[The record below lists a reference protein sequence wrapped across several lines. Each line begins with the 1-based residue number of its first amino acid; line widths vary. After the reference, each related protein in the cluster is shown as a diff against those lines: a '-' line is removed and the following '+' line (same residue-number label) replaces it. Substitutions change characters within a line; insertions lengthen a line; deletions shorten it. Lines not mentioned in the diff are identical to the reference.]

1 MSVNINELILDRVR
15 YATLHDLATDEMTMR
30 LTSIEDGSLQ
40 TSAEGQE
47 LTDAVG
53 ALITTI
59 YRSKRA
65 QFSGNN
71 SLLSMDLLAAQYG
84 DTKAVA
90 SSASKINMPV
100 AEILTVETVESTKQV
115 TLKHTPI
122 ASTLKY
128 IYKLENK
135 QVAAKYEKDT
145 TAGENKV
152 AVSGKVITV
161 PTGLANGDKIFVEYE
176 YASETANKVEN
187 RASNFPEAGKL
198 IIYVLF
204 RNICNENEKYAG
216 VIVCPRAKIDPESVE
231 VNLTAEGNHPFV
243 FNMMQEYCAEE
254 GDDELFYF
262 AVAEDDEEDE

>member
-30 LTSIEDGSLQ
+30 LTSVEDGSLQ

-53 ALITTI
+53 ALISTL

-65 QFSGNN
+65 TFSGTN

-84 DTKAVA
+84 SDKEVA
-90 SSASKINMPV
+90 TDAKTIDMPV
-100 AEILTVETVESTKQV
+100 AEILTIDADKKVS
-115 TLKHTPI
+115 LKHTPKEG
-122 ASTLKY
+122 SVQY

-135 QVAAKYEKDT
+135 QIAKKYTSGESASADKFVVDGKDI
-145 TAGENKV
+145 TA
-152 AVSGKVITV
+152 
-161 PTGLANGDKIFVEYE
+161 PTELKEGDKIFVEYVF
-176 YASETANKVEN
+176 ASKTANKVAN
-187 RASNFPEAGKL
+187 RASNVPKAGKL

-216 VIVCPRAKIDPESVE
+216 VIVCPKAKIDPESVE
-231 VNLTAEGNHPFV
+231 VNLTADGKHPFT
-243 FNMMQEYCAEE
+243 FNMMQDYCAEE

-262 AVAEDDEEDE
+262 AVAEDDEKEE

>member
-1 MSVNINELILDRVR
+1 MVNINELILDRVR

-71 SLLSMDLLAAQYG
+71 SLISMDLLAAQYG
-84 DTKAVA
+84 DKKEVA
-90 SSASKINMPV
+90 TDEKTINMPV
-100 AEILTVETVESTKQV
+100 AEILTVANGKV
-115 TLKHTPI
+115 TLKHEPI
-122 ASTLKY
+122 ENTIKY

-135 QVAAKYEKDT
+135 QVASKYTKGTE
-145 TAGENKV
+145 AS
-152 AVSGKVITV
+152 ASAFAISGSEITV
-161 PTGLANGDKIFVEYE
+161 PTDMKAGDKVFVEYE
-176 YASETANKVEN
+176 YASKTANKVEN

-216 VIVCPRAKIDPESVE
+216 VIVCPKAKIDPESVE
-231 VNLTAEGNHPFV
+231 LNLTSDSSHPFT

-262 AVAEDDEEDE
+262 AVAEDDEDNE

>member
-1 MSVNINELILDRVR
+1 MVNINELILDRVR
-15 YATLHDLATDEMTMR
+15 YATLHDLATKEMTMR
-30 LTSIEDGSLQ
+30 LTSVEDGSLQ

-65 QFSGNN
+65 QFSGTN

-84 DTKAVA
+84 DTKQVA
-90 SSASKINMPV
+90 TESNTIPAPV
-100 AEILTVETVESTKQV
+100 SEVLTVANGKV

-122 ASTLKY
+122 EGSLLY

-135 QVAAKYEKDT
+135 QAAKKYA
-145 TAGENKV
+145 AGESAGEEV
-152 AVSGKVITV
+152 FVLSGKEITV
-161 PTGLANGDKIFVEYE
+161 PSELQNGDKVFVEYMF
-176 YASETANKVEN
+176 ASKTANKVEN
-187 RASNFPEAGKL
+187 RASNFPEAGEL

-216 VIVCPRAKIDPESVE
+216 AIVCPKAKIDPESIE
-231 VNLTAEGNHPFV
+231 VNLTADGKHPFV
-243 FNMMQEYCAEE
+243 FNMQQDYCAEE
-254 GDDELFYF
+254 GDDQLFYF
-262 AVAEDDEEDE
+262 VVAEDDEE

>member
-1 MSVNINELILDRVR
+1 MPNINELILDRVR

-30 LTSIEDGSLQ
+30 LTSVEDGSLQ

-65 QFSGNN
+65 QFSGTN

-84 DTKAVA
+84 ADKEIAT
-90 SSASKINMPV
+90 SAAKINMPV
-100 AEILTVETVESTKQV
+100 AEIVTIESEGNALKA
-115 TLKHTPI
+115 TLKHTPV
-122 ASTLKY
+122 ANSVRY

-135 QVAAKYEKDT
+135 QIAEKYTSGESASA
-145 TAGENKV
+145 TAFV
-152 AVSGKVITV
+152 ISGKVITP
-161 PTGLANGDKIFVEYE
+161 PTGLAAGDKLFVEYE
-176 YASETANKVEN
+176 FASQTANKVEN
-187 RASNFPEAGKL
+187 RASNFPQAGKL
-198 IIYVLF
+198 VIYVLF

-216 VIVCPRAKIDPESVE
+216 VIVCPKAKIDPESVE
-231 VNLTAEGNHPFV
+231 VNLTAEGKHPFV
-243 FNMMQEYCAEE
+243 FNMMQDYCAEE

-262 AVAEDDEEDE
+262 AVAEDDEEE